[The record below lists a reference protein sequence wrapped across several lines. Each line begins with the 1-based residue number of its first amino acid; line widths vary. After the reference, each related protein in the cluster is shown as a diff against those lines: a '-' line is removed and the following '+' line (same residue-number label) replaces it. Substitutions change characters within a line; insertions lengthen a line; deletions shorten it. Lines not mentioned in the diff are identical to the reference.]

1 MFPSLSRCQPSGHT
15 VRSREV
21 TTGNFLFD
29 QLIGAYRAAL
39 QLSSKQKSRIRTWQ
53 DAYAEKGSL
62 VGSTLC
68 EEHKGVKDMKVCQS
82 GVYVVV
88 FSQHLHWS
96 ALSPERR

>member
-1 MFPSLSRCQPSGHT
+1 MFASLSRCQPSGHA

-29 QLIGAYRAAL
+29 QLIGIHGASL

-62 VGSTLC
+62 MGSTLYV
-68 EEHKGVKDMKVCQS
+68 EHEGAKDMKVCQS
-82 GVYVVV
+82 CGL
-88 FSQHLHWS
+88 FTTS
-96 ALSPERR
+96 ALAWTLLREDRGR